1 MSNRTVFGIHS
12 FAPYDITTGQVYGH
26 TPIIASG
33 EFSLSGE
40 VIELTAGSSKY
51 PWNVAD
57 GKITAEL
64 SLSIKEYPDFLY
76 EIFMG
81 KAPSVAAMTVGSA
94 GTLVNKYGTS
104 VLSGTTGIASVSIA
118 SPATGLST
126 GIYTVVATAA
136 DTADVYI
143 SSDIDGITLT
153 DSDTLKVGS
162 IDISAAD
169 ANLAGIKFT
178 KGSGTIAFVTG
189 HTAQF
194 SVVSEDAT
202 SVSSVTVGGLSDTFP
217 YFGCYLYAQKQ
228 GSGAGSEIFELDIFK
243 LKSIGMP
250 IVFTESDWSEMSIT
264 AKASYDSDRL
274 GVFSARMIK

>member
-12 FAPYDITTGQVYGH
+12 FSPYDITTGQVYGQ

-33 EFSLSGE
+33 EFSLTGE

-81 KAPSVAAMTVGSA
+81 KAPTVTAVSGGDA
-94 GTLVNKYGTS
+94 GTILNKSGTS
-104 VLSGTTGIASVSIA
+104 MVDAATGIASVSIA
-118 SPATGLST
+118 TAADLKT
-126 GIYTVVATAA
+126 GIYTVVGKTA
-136 DTADVYI
+136 DTADVFA
-143 SSDIDGITLT
+143 SSNIDGLT
-153 DSDTLKVGS
+153 FTDDDTLLVGT
-162 IDISAAD
+162 IDISATDAD
-169 ANLAGIKFT
+169 LMGVTFT
-178 KGSGTIAFVTG
+178 KGSGTIAFVVG
-189 HTAQF
+189 ESAMF
-194 SVVSEDAT
+194 SVISNDAT
-202 SVSSVTVGGLSDTFP
+202 SVSEVVVGGTSDVYP

-228 GSGAGSEIFELDIFK
+228 GSAEIFELDIYK
-243 LKSIGMP
+243 LKNIGMP

-264 AKASYDSDRL
+264 AKASYDADRL